1 MKMDKVRD
9 IRNYVLKGDKA
20 DTEDREKCSEERA
33 LYAETRDGQQKED
46 WHCDSPYTM
55 GDGAATLLWI
65 ISIVD
70 TAHIIHLSLNN
81 APATIEIIHS
91 KVAAPSPIV

>member
-65 ISIVD
+65 ISIVAGALFND
-70 TAHIIHLSLNN
+70 RWIIWAVSTMIYVCFRCRH
-81 APATIEIIHS
+81 
-91 KVAAPSPIV
+91 KKKK